1 MTVAPVLSCDPA
13 TGGSACTVTFTTS
26 GSWTAPPGVTNVSIN
41 LARAF
46 GGGEGGSETSVSIGP
61 TPILV
66 GGGAG
71 GGAGPEYGGGGG
83 GGGGSDFIAGALS
96 GGGTFSAAESST
108 NTGNGYVKF
117 AYFVASPPATT
128 TTTNTAATTTTVA
141 SLAAPPRR
149 VFPDFSQPRLLTPA
163 STTSSPW
170 RQAQALCGSE
180 G

>member
-83 GGGGSDFIAGALS
+83 GGSDFIAGALS

-149 VFPDFSQPRLLTPA
+149 VFPDFSRPRLLTPA